1 MKVARSVRRI
11 AIAGASSL
19 VGNELKQLVE
29 EGRFA
34 DADLRLLDEEILAGT
49 LTETGGEPA
58 IVQAVGEDSFRNADM
73 IFLAGSPGFAQK
85 HYGAAKQAE
94 AVVVDLSGGLIEV
107 PGAASRIPC
116 LESVMRQ
123 NWTDAAPVYVSPSSP
138 AIICCTLAA
147 AFSRFQLTRLV
158 VTFFQPVSE
167 SGRAGV
173 EELESQ
179 TAQLLSLQPTGH
191 ATFDAQVAF
200 NLLDRYGDAST
211 QRLSDAR
218 ARIVAEVK
226 RQLGESIAA
235 PSIQLIHAPVFCGH
249 AFSAYA
255 EIEESARGEQITAA
269 LRAAHAVVNGSAMP
283 GTGNVSVAG
292 ESFIHFAEP
301 CADQVR
307 RGAWWFWGAADNLR
321 LPAANAL
328 AIAERILQ

>member
-49 LTETGGEPA
+49 LTEAGGEPTV
-58 IVQAVGEDSFRNADM
+58 VQAVEEDSFRHAD
-73 IFLAGSPGFAQK
+73 IVFFTGSPGFAQK
-85 HYGAAKQAE
+85 HYGAAKHAE
-94 AVVVDLSGGLIEV
+94 ALVVDLSGGLRDI
-107 PGAASRIPC
+107 PGAAFRIPG
-116 LESVMRQ
+116 LDSVMRQ
-123 NWTDAAPVYVSPSSP
+123 NWTEVAPAYVSPSGP
-138 AIICCTLAA
+138 AIICSTLAA
-147 AFSRFQLTRLV
+147 ALAPLQLVRLV
-158 VTFFQPVSE
+158 VVLFQPVSE

-179 TAQLLSLQPTGH
+179 TAQLLSLQPVGQV
-191 ATFDAQVAF
+191 TFDAQVAF

-218 ARIVAEVK
+218 ARILAEVK
-226 RQLGESIAA
+226 HQLGESIPA
-235 PSIQLIHAPVFCGH
+235 PSIQLIHAPVFYGH

-255 EIEESARGEQITAA
+255 EIAEGVGREQIVAA
-269 LRAAHAVVNGSAMP
+269 LRAANAVVSGPEMQATCNA
-283 GTGNVSVAG
+283 TVAG
-292 ESFIHFAEP
+292 ESFIHIAEP
-301 CADQVR
+301 QADQVR
-307 RGAWWFWGAADNLR
+307 KGAWWLWGAADNLR

>member
-58 IVQAVGEDSFRNADM
+58 IVQAVEEDSFRNADA
-73 IFLAGSPGFAQK
+73 IFLAGSPGFARNC
-85 HYGAAKQAE
+85 YEAAKQAE
-94 AVVVDLSGGLIEV
+94 AVAVDLSGGLRDI
-107 PGAASRIPC
+107 PGAVSRIPG
-116 LESVMRQ
+116 LDGVMRQ
-123 NWTDAAPVYVSPSSP
+123 SWTEAAPVYVSPSSP
-138 AIICCTLAA
+138 AIICSMLAA
-147 AFSRFQLTRLV
+147 ALARFQPARLV
-158 VTFFQPVSE
+158 VVLFQPVSE

-179 TAQLLSLQPTGH
+179 TANLLSFQPTGH
-191 ATFDAQVAF
+191 ATFDTQVAF
-200 NLLDRYGDAST
+200 NLLDRYGDASS

-218 ARIVAEVK
+218 ARILAEVK
-226 RQLGESIAA
+226 HQLGESIAS
-235 PSIQLIHAPVFCGH
+235 PSIQLIHAPVFYGH
-249 AFSAYA
+249 VFSAYA
-255 EIEESARGEQITAA
+255 EIGESTRGDEITAA
-269 LRAAHAVVNGSAMP
+269 LRAANAVVSGPETPA
-283 GTGNVSVAG
+283 TCNVSVAG
-292 ESFIHFAEP
+292 ESFVHMAEP
-301 CADQVR
+301 QADETR

-321 LPAANAL
+321 LTAANAL